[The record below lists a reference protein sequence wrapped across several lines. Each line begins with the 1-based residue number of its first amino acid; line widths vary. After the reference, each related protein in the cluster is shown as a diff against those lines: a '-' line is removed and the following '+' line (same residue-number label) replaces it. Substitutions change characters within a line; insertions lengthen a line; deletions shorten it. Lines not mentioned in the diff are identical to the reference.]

1 MTVPLDAEQE
11 TTFQRLMEETI
22 MIDLH
27 QHPMVM
33 PEDVSRN
40 WEYLRGDSYTWGYEA
55 VRHGGFTAV
64 GTANVHRGMLNTNEM
79 SFIRFADLLDEI
91 SMMLSDMERPAAVV
105 KVSNAEEIEAAK
117 QQGKVGFF

>member
-1 MTVPLDAEQE
+1 MVTSPIALVRQVGRFPSITVPLDGEQE
-11 TTFQRLMEETI
+11 RRFQSLMEETI

-55 VRHGGFTAV
+55 IRHGGFTAV
-64 GTANVHRGMLNTNEM
+64 
-79 SFIRFADLLDEI
+79 
-91 SMMLSDMERPAAVV
+91 
-105 KVSNAEEIEAAK
+105 
-117 QQGKVGFF
+117 